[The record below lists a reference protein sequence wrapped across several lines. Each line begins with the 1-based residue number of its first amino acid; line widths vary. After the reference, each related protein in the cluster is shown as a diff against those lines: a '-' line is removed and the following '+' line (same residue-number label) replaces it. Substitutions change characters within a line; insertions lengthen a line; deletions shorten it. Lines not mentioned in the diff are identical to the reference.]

1 MNYFLLI
8 LVATAIY
15 YGIRLFQRPNNWLLY
30 LHSLPIII
38 FMSYAR
44 YYDMSEQA
52 WVGAFEL
59 AAVTAIGV
67 IFILWQQNILFDRIM
82 LGLNIFLIIGAIGFL
97 FNNETILQWYSTSH
111 GGPLFMCIV
120 LVGIVSM
127 IFTKAGFIGVQH
139 KNKDA
144 VRYASFLL
152 LVATFIALVWSVS
165 ADADGLFWAVALPLV
180 ILSIVRHLLSEHL
193 F

>member
-1 MNYFLLI
+1 
-8 LVATAIY
+8 
-15 YGIRLFQRPNNWLLY
+15 
-30 LHSLPIII
+30 
-38 FMSYAR
+38 MSYAR